1 MKDLDEALQQDQQVL
16 NDQLENLYKKFI
28 QLEEEG
34 FQNIIKY
41 HDMDKTEKSSKQN
54 WSIMG
59 VIKQF
64 FGLVLF
70 LSLMK
75 AIIFPTVEFV
85 YSEDQQF
92 VDRVDIKLNRTEYI
106 SLEQIL
112 NENERKIELDKLKI

>member
-41 HDMDKTEKSSKQN
+41 HDIDKTEKSSKQN